1 MTTAVVPKKKPRYNL
16 LDNVR
21 RKKQS
26 GSRFGLRLRVE
37 VEEVEEED
45 HHGTVIQELDDEE
58 PEEPDSIMGERGNVV
73 DEVLSQFC
81 NEKS

>member
-1 MTTAVVPKKKPRYNL
+1 M
-16 LDNVR
+16 
-21 RKKQS
+21 
-26 GSRFGLRLRVE
+26 E